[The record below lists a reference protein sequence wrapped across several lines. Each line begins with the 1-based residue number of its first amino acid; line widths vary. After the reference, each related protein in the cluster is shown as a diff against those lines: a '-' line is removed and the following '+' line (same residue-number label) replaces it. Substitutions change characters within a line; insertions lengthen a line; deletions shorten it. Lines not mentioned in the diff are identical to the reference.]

1 MLRRPTVVGGAH
13 RCEGSSSRWRR
24 LIVADEAH
32 RGGGCPLWWRRPT
45 VVEEADVVGPEYG
58 SG

>member
-13 RCEGSSSRWRR
+13 RGGGSSSRWRR
-24 LIVADEAH
+24 PTVADEAH